1 MYKLILLSAL
11 AAFTSLA
18 PAMASAMAPA
28 PTHTTAPATAKS
40 EQPVLT
46 LEEAVSIAVK
56 GDDPALERFDLRAA
70 AREEIAI
77 ADAQLVDPRFSV
89 AAQNLPI
96 DSFKFDQEPM
106 TQLRMGLRQELPR
119 GKTLR
124 LKGEK
129 RKAEAQ
135 GLRAGRE
142 TEREEIALSVR
153 LAWLDLH
160 LAERELE
167 ITHRV
172 KHEVNDLID
181 SLAESFAQGRMTGQN
196 VLRAELELALLDDR
210 ITELEQRADRARA
223 KLYRYIGDN
232 AERPL
237 PENLPDYARLNP
249 LVKLE
254 EALARHPR
262 IARLNAQ
269 IDAQQYNV
277 AIAREAYKPAWAL
290 EGGYGMRGG
299 DRPDFASIGVS
310 VSVPIF
316 PGQRQDRRLSAARKT
331 QNAVELDRAKLLLEL
346 RRELSEA
353 YADWTRYNSR
363 IALYD
368 EAILM
373 RASETVNASISAYGG
388 GQSDFPELI
397 RSQLAELD
405 VEASRLRLS
414 VARAKT
420 YARITYLTGDVK

>member
-1 MYKLILLSAL
+1 MYKFILLSAWF
-11 AAFTSLA
+11 AFTSLG
-18 PAMASAMAPA
+18 PVMAAIS
-28 PTHTTAPATAKS
+28 H
-40 EQPVLT
+40 EPVLT
-46 LEEAVSIAVK
+46 PEQSGQAVLTLDEAVTIAIA

-70 AREEIAI
+70 AREETAI
-77 ADAQLVDPRFSV
+77 ADGQLADPRFSI

-96 DSFKFDQEPM
+96 DSFDFNAQAM
-106 TQLRMGLRQELPR
+106 TQLRMGLRQEFPR

-124 LKGEK
+124 LKSEK

-135 GLRAGRE
+135 GLRAGRA
-142 TEREEIALSVR
+142 TQREDIALDVR
-153 LAWLDLH
+153 FAWLELH
-160 LAERELE
+160 LAQRELE

-232 AERPL
+232 AARPL
-237 PENLPDYARLNP
+237 PENLPDYVLLAPFAELQE
-249 LVKLE
+249 KL
-254 EALARHPR
+254 AGHPR

-269 IDAQQYNV
+269 IDAQQFNV
-277 AIAREAYKPAWAL
+277 AIAKEAYKPAWAL
-290 EGGYGMRGG
+290 EGGYGVRGG
-299 DRPDFASIGVS
+299 GRTDFASIGVS

-316 PGQRQDRRLSAARKT
+316 PGQRQDRRLSAARKN
-331 QNAVELDRAKLLLEL
+331 QNAIEFDRAKLLLEL
-346 RRELSEA
+346 RRELAQA
-353 YADWTRYNSR
+353 YADWTRYNDR

-405 VEASRLRLS
+405 VEASRLRLN

-420 YARITYLTGDVK
+420 YARIIYLTGDVK

>member
-1 MYKLILLSAL
+1 MYKFILLSAL
-11 AAFTSLA
+11 AALTSLA
-18 PAMASAMAPA
+18 SALAA
-28 PTHTTAPATAKS
+28 HETDLAEENGQA
-40 EQPVLT
+40 VLT
-46 LEEAVSIAVK
+46 LQEAVGIAIK

-70 AREEIAI
+70 ASEDIAI
-77 ADAQLVDPRFSV
+77 ADAQLADPRFSI

-96 DSFKFDQEPM
+96 DNFDFNAQAM
-106 TQLRMGLRQELPR
+106 TQLRLGVRQDLPR

-142 TEREEIALSVR
+142 TEREEIALDVR

-210 ITELEQRADRARA
+210 ITELEQRADSARV

-232 AERPL
+232 ATRPL
-237 PENLPDYARLNP
+237 PKNLPDYASLAP
-249 LVKLE
+249 LVTLQDR
-254 EALARHPR
+254 LASHPR

-269 IDAQQYNV
+269 IDAQQFNV
-277 AIAREAYKPAWAL
+277 AIAKEAYKPAWAL
-290 EGGYGMRGG
+290 EGGYGVRGG
-299 DRPDFASIGVS
+299 DRTDFATIGVS

-331 QNAVELDRAKLLLEL
+331 QNAIELDRAKLLLEL
-346 RRELSEA
+346 RRELAQA
-353 YADWTRYNSR
+353 YADWTRYNNR
-363 IALYD
+363 IKLYD
-368 EAILM
+368 DAILM

-420 YARITYLTGDVK
+420 HARIIYLTGDVK